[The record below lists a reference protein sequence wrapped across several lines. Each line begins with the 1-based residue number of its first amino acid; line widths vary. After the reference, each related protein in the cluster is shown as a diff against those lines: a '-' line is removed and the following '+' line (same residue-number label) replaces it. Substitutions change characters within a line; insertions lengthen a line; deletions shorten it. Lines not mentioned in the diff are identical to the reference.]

1 MTATSTVAVLGASG
15 QTGRRVLAALDERGV
30 ATRAVTR
37 QSAAPASAT
46 EAAKAD
52 LADPGSV
59 RAALEGA
66 AAVYIVAPAFHP
78 EEDRIVADAAA
89 AAADAGVGR
98 IVLHS
103 VLHPHTPRMPHHM
116 RKAAAEDAV
125 RRAGVPW
132 TILQP
137 AMYVQT
143 VVGMLRPGA
152 EEIPLVWSAS
162 APMTPVHLGD
172 IAEVAATVLIQDG
185 HAAASYELAGPET
198 LGLGEMIA
206 QAGAVTGRE
215 LRTFPVDPAQ
225 IAPRI
230 ADNPQHAAELTAMF
244 TEYGNNGLV
253 GNSRVL
259 AWLLGREPTRF
270 ADAVRADLGLPV

>member
-1 MTATSTVAVLGASG
+1 MTARFTVAVLGASG
-15 QTGRRVLAALDERGV
+15 QTGRRVLAALSDRGV

-37 QSAAPASAT
+37 RSTPPDLAT

-52 LADPGSV
+52 LTDPASV

-66 AAVYIVAPAFHP
+66 AAVYVVVPAFHP
-78 EEDRIVADAAA
+78 EEDRLVATTAAA
-89 AAADAGVGR
+89 AATAGVGR

-116 RKAAAEDAV
+116 RKAAGEDAV
-125 RRAGVPW
+125 RTAGVPW

-137 AMYVQT
+137 AIYAQT

-152 EEIPLVWSAS
+152 EEIPLSWSPS

-172 IAEVAATVLIQDG
+172 VAEVAATVLTEDG
-185 HAAASYELAGPET
+185 HAAASYELAGSET

-206 QAGAVTGRE
+206 QAAAVTGRE
-215 LRTFPVDPAQ
+215 LRTHPADPAQ
-225 IAPRI
+225 IAHRI
-230 ADNPQHAAELTAMF
+230 ADNPRQAAEMTAMF

-253 GNSRVL
+253 GNPRVL
-259 AWLLGREPTRF
+259 GWLLGREPTSF
-270 ADAVRADLGLPV
+270 TDAVRADLGLTV

>member
-1 MTATSTVAVLGASG
+1 MTESLTVAVLGASG
-15 QTGRRVLAALDERGV
+15 QTGCRVLAALGDRGV

-37 QSAAPASAT
+37 QSAAPGSAT

-52 LADPGSV
+52 LTDPGSV

-66 AAVYIVAPAFHP
+66 AAVYIVVPAFHP
-78 EEDRIVADAAA
+78 EEDRLVASTAAA
-89 AAADAGVGR
+89 AVDAGVGR

-137 AMYVQT
+137 AMYAQT
-143 VVGMLRPGA
+143 VVGMLRPGV
-152 EEIPLVWSAS
+152 EEIPLAWSAS

-172 IAEVAATVLIQDG
+172 VAEVAATVLTEDG

-206 QAGAVTGRE
+206 QAAAVGGRE
-215 LRTFPVDPAQ
+215 LRTRPVDPAQ
-225 IAPRI
+225 IAHRI
-230 ADNPQHAAELTAMF
+230 TDNPQHAAELAAMF
-244 TEYGNNGLV
+244 TEYGNNGLP
-253 GNSRVL
+253 GNPRVL

-270 ADAVRADLGLPV
+270 ADAVRADLGLTV